1 MNRLLIAVAILVLSL
16 PPNVSRGQTVFRAP
30 KDLQA
35 ADARTTIGLSPDERL
50 RCRQILAEG
59 LQSDEF
65 WPSIHAAEGLTIG
78 GYGAT
83 VREHLEP
90 KLGTKLDDQQRCGVS
105 RELVRAGDRLK
116 AGIMLKILAGKD
128 DFGHIHAAES
138 LYKVEEIGNGVA
150 MRRAFAQKE
159 NLRLR
164 VMAAAALGRCG
175 NPAAM
180 SFLRTEV
187 ISHED
192 PEIYKLAA
200 WVLGRIG
207 DSSDIPLLKKHLK
220 RCPDEL
226 TRTYFHNSLATLGD
240 ADGLTA
246 LAASLTS
253 KDPAVRTYGAT
264 FAGDARALGVKDA
277 LVKMLNDPHADARY
291 RAAQSLLDLSRP
303 PKPNRKEDI
312 SPLIWKATKENPRYT
327 EGSIIERADGSLLFA
342 ATEFHGSGSDF
353 AKAHIVG
360 RTSSDGGRTWG
371 EKRVLQEN
379 TGGLNVMSVTL
390 RRLSSGLAIF
400 YLQKNDFNDLDMYL
414 RVSRDEGESFGKPT
428 LVTADPGYHVVNND
442 RVTRLSSG
450 RLLVPAAS
458 TADVKKINHF
468 VSHCYISDDGG
479 ETWRNGK
486 GHVDAPKRGAM
497 EPEVVELSDG
507 RVLMIVRT
515 QLGFIGKSYS
525 KDGGDTWSKMETL
538 GVRAPEAPS
547 TLRRIPSTGDLVL
560 IWNDTFTEG
569 AGHGGKRTPLT
580 AAISTDD
587 GATWKTVG
595 NLETDSDK
603 TYAYTSLTFVQDR
616 AVMSY
621 WESDRSG
628 EYSCRFRSLPVSW
641 FYGQEASRR

>member
-1 MNRLLIAVAILVLSL
+1 MNRLPAAFAVIALLLPLSESPAQNL
-16 PPNVSRGQTVFRAP
+16 NW
-30 KDLQA
+30 LQSATLA
-35 ADARTTIGLSPDERL
+35 ADARTTIELSPDEREH
-50 RCRQILAEG
+50 CRLILVEG
-59 LQSDEF
+59 LLCDEF
-65 WPSIHAAEGLTIG
+65 WPSIHAAEGLSIG
-78 GYGAT
+78 GYGET
-83 VREHLEP
+83 VRKHLEP
-90 KLGTKLDDQQRCGVS
+90 KLLTTLDDQQRCGVS
-105 RELVRAGDRLK
+105 RELMRAGDRLK
-116 AGIMLKILAGKD
+116 AGIMLSILAGKD

-138 LYKVEEIGNGVA
+138 LYKLEEIGDGVA
-150 MRRAFAQKE
+150 MRRAFEQSD

-175 NPAAM
+175 NPQAM
-180 SFLRTEV
+180 AFLRAEV
-187 ISHED
+187 LSHED
-192 PEIYKLAA
+192 SEIYKLAA

-207 DSSDIPLLKKHLK
+207 DASDIPLLKKHLK

-226 TRTYFHNSLATLGD
+226 TRAYFQNSLATLGD
-240 ADGLTA
+240 ADGLKA

-253 KDPAVRTYGAT
+253 EDPAVRTYGAT
-264 FAGDARALGVKDA
+264 FAGDARALGLKDA
-277 LVKMLNDPHADARY
+277 LWKMLDDPNADTRY
-291 RAAQSLLDLSRP
+291 RAAQSLLDLSRL
-303 PKPNRKEDI
+303 PKPNRTEDV
-312 SPLIWKATKENPRYT
+312 SSLVWQATKENPRYT

-360 RTSSDGGRTWG
+360 RTSTDGGRTWS

-390 RRLSSGLAIF
+390 RRLSSGLALF

-414 RVSRDEGESFGKPT
+414 RVSKDEGQSFGEPT
-428 LVTADPGYHVVNND
+428 LVTGDAGYHVVNND
-442 RVTRLSSG
+442 RVTQLSTG

-458 TADVKKINHF
+458 TADVKKVNHF
-468 VSHCYISDDGG
+468 VSHCYLSDDGG
-479 ETWRNGK
+479 KTWRNGK
-486 GHVDAPKRGAM
+486 GHLDAPKRGAM

-547 TLRRIPSTGDLVL
+547 TLRRIPSTGDLLL
-560 IWNDTFTEG
+560 IWNDTFIEG
-569 AGHGGKRTPLT
+569 AGHGGQRTPLT
-580 AAISTDD
+580 AAISSDD

-595 NLETDSDK
+595 NLETDPNK
-603 TYAYTSLTFVQDR
+603 TYAYTSLTFVGDR

-621 WESDRSG
+621 WESGKSG
-628 EYSCRFRSLPVSW
+628 EYSCKFRSVPVSW
-641 FYGQEASRR
+641 FYR

>member
-1 MNRLLIAVAILVLSL
+1 MNRLPAAFAVIALLLPLSESPAQNL
-16 PPNVSRGQTVFRAP
+16 NW
-30 KDLQA
+30 LQSATLA
-35 ADARTTIGLSPDERL
+35 ADARTTIELSPDEREH
-50 RCRQILAEG
+50 CRLILVEG
-59 LQSDEF
+59 LLCDEF
-65 WPSIHAAEGLTIG
+65 WPSIHAAEGLSIG
-78 GYGAT
+78 GYGET
-83 VREHLEP
+83 VRKHLEP
-90 KLGTKLDDQQRCGVS
+90 KLLTTLDDQQRCGVS
-105 RELVRAGDRLK
+105 RELMRAGDRLK
-116 AGIMLKILAGKD
+116 AGIMLSILAGKD

-138 LYKVEEIGNGVA
+138 LYKLEEIGDGVA
-150 MRRAFAQKE
+150 MRRAFEQSD

-175 NPAAM
+175 NPQAM
-180 SFLRTEV
+180 AFLRAEV
-187 ISHED
+187 LSHED
-192 PEIYKLAA
+192 SEIYKLAA

-207 DSSDIPLLKKHLK
+207 DASDIPLLKKHLK

-226 TRTYFHNSLATLGD
+226 TRAYFQNSLATLGD
-240 ADGLTA
+240 ADGLKA

-253 KDPAVRTYGAT
+253 EDPAVRTYGAT
-264 FAGDARALGVKDA
+264 FAGDARALGLKDA
-277 LVKMLNDPHADARY
+277 LWKMLDDPNADTRY
-291 RAAQSLLDLSRP
+291 RAAQSLLDLSRL
-303 PKPNRKEDI
+303 PKPNRTEDV
-312 SPLIWKATKENPRYT
+312 SSLVWQATKENPRYT

-360 RTSSDGGRTWG
+360 RTSTDGGRTWS

-390 RRLSSGLAIF
+390 RRLSSGLALF

-414 RVSRDEGESFGKPT
+414 RVSKDEGQSFGEPT
-428 LVTADPGYHVVNND
+428 LVTEDAGYHVVNND
-442 RVTRLSSG
+442 RVTQLSTG

-458 TADVKKINHF
+458 TADVKKVNHF
-468 VSHCYISDDGG
+468 VSHCYLSDDGG
-479 ETWRNGK
+479 KTWRNGK
-486 GHVDAPKRGAM
+486 GHLDAPKRGAM

-547 TLRRIPSTGDLVL
+547 TLRRIPSTGDLLL
-560 IWNDTFTEG
+560 IWNDTFIEG
-569 AGHGGKRTPLT
+569 AGHGGQRTPLT
-580 AAISTDD
+580 AAISSDD

-595 NLETDSDK
+595 NLETDPNK
-603 TYAYTSLTFVQDR
+603 TYAYTSLTFVGDR

-621 WESDRSG
+621 WESGKSG
-628 EYSCRFRSLPVSW
+628 EYSCKFRSVPVSW
-641 FYGQEASRR
+641 FYR